1 MVLTL
6 GLDIR
11 LMRLFWRKKIAKP
24 MGFAVDSNTCAP
36 LMLKKNDPDKSRF
49 VAAIRAANIL
59 RVSSWIDYAKIAQSV
74 IMLIAVHM
82 VDKTLRPFSVRQ
94 QPRKPMRFVDFSAIT
109 DSDVFSGKVA
119 RNVAWLNS
127 FGNSLLPCQKT
138 SFRVVAKD
146 GAQMFSDHAFNAYL
160 KTTKGQA

>member
-1 MVLTL
+1 MDLAL

-11 LMRLFWRKKIAKP
+11 LMRLFRRKIIAKP
-24 MGFAVDSNTCAP
+24 MRFAVDGNACPPFILERDNA
-36 LMLKKNDPDKSRF
+36 DKPRLIT
-49 VAAIRAANIL
+49 AIRAPNVL